1 MLILYSY
8 FYLKQRANKF
18 SFPLLGFV
26 IFVAYY
32 FLWEKFL
39 FLRVTIRSFSF
50 ARKLI
55 SALIYRRGCVNT
67 YDAIGWYSKTQS
79 KVHCVGTYSY
89 LTPCPSILPTF
100 PLYTLNL
107 KSDRQ
112 STWWPYIR
120 IINLTI
126 ALHGGRRQWAI
137 YYTSTQ
143 SFKIKFSYSLT

>member
-55 SALIYRRGCVNT
+55 SVAVLILMMLLAGIQRPNR
-67 YDAIGWYSKTQS
+67 K
-79 KVHCVGTYSY
+79 
-89 LTPCPSILPTF
+89 
-100 PLYTLNL
+100 YTVLGH
-107 KSDRQ
+107 
-112 STWWPYIR
+112 TVI
-120 IINLTI
+120 
-126 ALHGGRRQWAI
+126 
-137 YYTSTQ
+137 
-143 SFKIKFSYSLT
+143 